1 MRVINMKS
9 SRDIL
14 NSIIE
19 TTQMG
24 RSGIQTVLDRQM
36 NPALYQALISQL
48 KEYEGI
54 ESGAK
59 RLLKDR
65 KLPAPKGKTAQI
77 PGAKMMA
84 RARLATGNANSK
96 IAGMM
101 IQGNT
106 RGMILGLR
114 NMHQYSQAD
123 PDVSVLAQRLLDTET
138 ANIRQMKPYL

>member
-1 MRVINMKS
+1 MKN

-14 NSIIE
+14 NAIVK

-24 RSGIQTVLDRQM
+24 QNGIRCVLDRPM
-36 NPALYQALISQL
+36 DPSLYQALVSQL
-48 KEYEGI
+48 QEYDQI
-54 ESGAK
+54 ESGAR
-59 RLLKDR
+59 RLLESK
-65 KLPAPKGKTAQI
+65 KLPGVKGKSPQI
-77 PGAKMMA
+77 PGVKMYTRAK
-84 RARLATGNANSK
+84 LATGNANSK

-114 NMHQYSQAD
+114 NMHQYSQTD
-123 PDVSVLAQRLLDTET
+123 SDVAALAQRLLDTET

>member
-1 MRVINMKS
+1 
-9 SRDIL
+9 
-14 NSIIE
+14 
-19 TTQMG
+19 MG
-24 RSGIQTVLDRQM
+24 RSGIQAVLDRQM
-36 NPALYQALISQL
+36 NPALYQALVSQ
-48 KEYEGI
+48 
-54 ESGAK
+54 
-59 RLLKDR
+59 LKDR
-65 KLPAPKGKTAQI
+65 KLPAPKGSGPKI

-84 RARLATGNANSK
+84 RAKLATGNANSK